1 LNIIILCVLLVIVR
15 HIPNIKRLIKG
26 NESKLNLKRSKEPG

>member
-1 LNIIILCVLLVIVR
+1 VLLVILR

-26 NESKLNLKRSKEPG
+26 EESKLTLRRSKEPGG